1 MEKTE
6 REMYVQKSIG
16 QVQYLIIIAIV
27 FSLSNSV
34 LADQAIVH
42 KTGRYN
48 ENRLRQSGMTITED
62 YGSFVL
68 VECPQGVQ
76 NSMLKTNNLD
86 YSPVSDGTTICLCN
100 HPFDTKEGPSQNIP
114 ARLKIA
120 DYPTE
125 TKGLYLV
132 QFKGP
137 IKDKWLD
144 DLKNS
149 GDIEIVEYIPNNTY
163 IVRMNPSD
171 RDNVK
176 TGLSAARWTGVFQ
189 PAYKLS
195 PDLQKTGGLV
205 DVSFMVLANPGGRRL
220 MKDILNQCDKRI
232 QEMTSVKPYLS
243 FKATVDSSKLE
254 EWALD
259 PNMYWMEHWSE
270 PQLFGEVGALNNAG
284 VSTNG
289 EVAGSQSYLS
299 WLASKGF
306 PTSTWNFAVNVS
318 DTGLDKGNKTG
329 LWHQDLYDTGGSTTR
344 VAYVTDWTGDAGGT
358 NDGTDG
364 DGHGT
369 NCAGIIG
376 GYNNA
381 TGSGNGEV
389 STTGYHFGI
398 GVAPYVKLG
407 SSKVFDF
414 NGSWALSTSYSN
426 LEQSAYGNGARLS
439 SNSWGYNSGNNY
451 NTDAREY
458 DQLVRDAST
467 TAAGNQ
473 EMCIF
478 FAASNDGPALN
489 TTRPPATAKNVISLA
504 AAENWWPSYQACFWP
519 SSMQNTP
526 GDDIAYYSSRG
537 PTSDGR
543 IKPDLAGIANGVN
556 TLKGQFSG
564 SGCGNPYDTG
574 DSGLYRNFNGTSSA
588 TPTVAGAAA
597 LMYQYWLTNYGAP
610 PSPALIKAGLVAT
623 ARDLVGGID
632 CNNFDGTGPALT
644 NVPSNSQG
652 WGLVNVG
659 TLFDGSGTFFHDQQ
673 TTFATT
679 GETYNKSLTI
689 SNNGKP
695 VKVTMAFTDAPGN
708 TVGNAWKNDLDLTV
722 VSGGST
728 YKGNV
733 FGGGYSATGGTADAK
748 NNLENVFLPAGT
760 SGTIDITVTAAN
772 IVDDGVPG
780 NADVTD
786 QDFALFVY
794 NASSSDLPVVDFS
807 SAAYTG
813 TENGGDI
820 TVTVTLN
827 ATSSNTVTVDYASS
841 DGTATVGSDYTAVS
855 GTLTFNPNETSKTF
869 TVTPID
875 DTIIESS
882 ETMTLTLSN
891 ASNAT
896 LGTVRSPATL
906 TITDNDSLSVDFSN
920 NIYSGAENGGPIT
933 ITVNLGGIS
942 PNTFTVDYASSD
954 GSATEG
960 SDYTAVSGTLTFNP
974 NETSKSF
981 TVTPINNAIDE
992 CNETVTL
999 TLSNPSN
1006 AILGNIYNANLHI
1019 IDDDSN
1025 TICSSPN
1032 LPIPD
1037 NNTTGVTSSLV
1048 VSDSGNLTDLNVSVK
1063 VTHTWVGDLSFVLTH
1078 VDTGTSVTIIDQP
1091 GAAPDET
1098 IGCGGSNIDA
1108 TLDDEVSLSVEDEC
1122 SAGTPT
1128 ISGTFK
1134 PNNPLS
1140 TFDYENLSGTWT
1152 LTVSDGADAD
1162 IGTLE
1167 YWSLQ
1172 PTLTVSVW
1180 VDFNYS
1186 GTELGTESQP
1196 YNTLAEAI
1204 NAVAEGGEITIK
1216 AGITSETFT
1225 GINKI
1230 DKKVTIKSVN
1240 GTAII
1245 GQQ

>member
-1 MEKTE
+1 VK
-6 REMYVQKSIG
+6 
-16 QVQYLIIIAIV
+16 YLMFIAIV
-27 FSLSNSV
+27 FSFSNSV

-48 ENRLRQSGMTITED
+48 ENALRQSGMTIMED

-68 VECPQGVQ
+68 VESPQGVQ
-76 NSMLKTNNLD
+76 NSMLKNNNYD
-86 YSPVSDGTTICLCN
+86 YNPVSDGTTICLCS
-100 HPFDTKEGPSQNIP
+100 HPFDTKVGPSENIP
-114 ARLKIA
+114 ARLKIE
-120 DYPTE
+120 DYPMG

-163 IVRMNPSD
+163 IVRMNPTD

-176 TGLSAARWTGVFQ
+176 TGLSTARWTGVFQ

-195 PDLQKTGGLV
+195 SGLQKKGGGLV
-205 DVSFMVLANPGGRRL
+205 DVSFMVLANKGGRRL
-220 MKDILNQCDKRI
+220 MKDILNQSVKQI
-232 QEMTSVKPYLS
+232 QGMVSVKPYLS
-243 FKATVDSSKLE
+243 FKASVDASKLE

-259 PNMYWMEHWSE
+259 PNMYWMEPWFE
-270 PQLFGEVGALNNAG
+270 PKLFGEVGALNNAG

-299 WLASKGF
+299 WLAGKGF
-306 PTSTWNFAVNVS
+306 PISTWNFVVNVT
-318 DTGLDKGNKTG
+318 DTGLDKGNRAG
-329 LWHQDLYDTGGSTTR
+329 SWHHDLYDTDGSTTR
-344 VAYVTDWTGDAGGT
+344 VAYATDWTGDAGST
-358 NDGTDG
+358 NDGIDG

-381 TGSGNGEV
+381 TGTGNGEV

-407 SSKVFDF
+407 SSKVFDYY
-414 NGSWALSTSYSN
+414 GSWALTSSYTN
-426 LEQSAYGNGARLS
+426 LEQSAYTNGARLS
-439 SNSWGYNSGNNY
+439 SNSWGYDSGNNY

-458 DQLVRDAST
+458 DQLVRDASVAT
-467 TAAGNQ
+467 GNQ
-473 EMCIF
+473 GMCIF
-478 FAASNDGPALN
+478 FAVSNDGPALN
-489 TTRPPATAKNVISLA
+489 TTQPPGTAKNVISVA

-519 SSMQNTP
+519 SLMQNTP
-526 GDDIAYYSSRG
+526 GDDIVYYSSRG
-537 PTSDGR
+537 PTIDGR

-564 SGCGNPYDTG
+564 SGCGDPYDTG
-574 DSGLYRNFNGTSSA
+574 DTSLYRNFNGTSSA

-597 LMYQYWLTNYGAP
+597 LMYQYWLTNYGVP

-623 ARDLVGGID
+623 ARDLVGGVD
-632 CNNFDGTGPALT
+632 CNDFDGTGPALT
-644 NVPSNSQG
+644 NIPNNSQG

-673 TTFATT
+673 TTFAST
-679 GETYNKSLTI
+679 GEAYNESLTI
-689 SNNGKP
+689 NNNGKP
-695 VKVTMAFTDAPGN
+695 VKVTLSFTDAPGN
-708 TVGNAWKNDLDLTV
+708 TAGNAWKNDLDLTV

-733 FGGGYSATGGTADAK
+733 FSGGYSTTGGTADGK

-794 NASSSDLPVVDFS
+794 NASSSGIPVVDFS
-807 SAAYTG
+807 SAVYSG

-820 TVTVTLN
+820 TVTVNLN

-841 DGTATVGSDYTAVS
+841 DGTAIAGSDYTAVN

-869 TVTPID
+869 TVTAID
-875 DTIIESS
+875 DTMIENN
-882 ETMTLTLSN
+882 ETVTLVLSN

-896 LGTVRSPATL
+896 LGTARSPATL
-906 TITDNDSLSVDFSN
+906 TIIDNDSLSVDFSN
-920 NIYSGAENGGPIT
+920 NIYSGAENGGSIT
-933 ITVNLGGIS
+933 VTVNLGGVS

-954 GSATEG
+954 GTATAG
-960 SDYTAVSGTLTFNP
+960 NDYTAVSGTLTFNP
-974 NETSKSF
+974 NEMSKTF
-981 TVTPINNAIDE
+981 TVTPINDIIAE
-992 CNETVTL
+992 CSETVTL

-1006 AILGNIYNANLHI
+1006 AILGDIYQATLHM

-1048 VSDSGNLTDLNVSVK
+1048 VSDSGNLSDLNVSVK
-1063 VTHTWVGDLSFVLTH
+1063 VTHTWVGDLIFVLTH

-1091 GAAPDET
+1091 GAAPDESV
-1098 IGCGGSNIDA
+1098 GCHGDDIDA
-1108 TLDDEVSLSVEDEC
+1108 TLDDEVSSPVEDEC

-1140 TFDYENLSGTWT
+1140 AFDYENLSGTWT
-1152 LTVSDGADAD
+1152 LTVSDDLDGD
-1162 IGTLE
+1162 IGILE
-1167 YWSLQ
+1167 YWSLH

-1204 NAVAEGGEITIK
+1204 NAVAVGGEIRING
-1216 AGITSETFT
+1216 GITSETFT

-1230 DKKVTIKSVN
+1230 DKKMTIKSVP
-1240 GTAII
+1240 GTGTVII
-1245 GQQ
+1245 GKQ